1 LLFSENSLSRH
12 RLVTVSQTLKN
23 LVTTRSPFRV
33 LRQHSLCQE
42 RLHQPTEI
50 FSDNLSKSRSY
61 FLQLTRGIGTK
72 VCPDFLTV
80 LWTLLKSGTNR
91 TA

>member
-1 LLFSENSLSRH
+1 LLFLENSLSRH

-33 LRQHSLCQE
+33 LRQHSFCQE

-50 FSDNLSKSRSY
+50 FSANFFKVSLVFPAVNTWYWRQSLSGFS
-61 FLQLTRGIGTK
+61 
-72 VCPDFLTV
+72 
-80 LWTLLKSGTNR
+80 NR
-91 TA
+91 TLDAPEKRD